1 MRDGALWV
9 AMVAAAVVVVA
20 WGAEG
25 LERPFVVTGIIHTS
39 ASSSPMYQLP
49 TWESPVSIFGV
60 EADGDVHLTLL
71 NLVNG
76 RSLNIS
82 LEIRAYDNESQV
94 TGNGVGDLLSIVTQE
109 EMDLDLDEFSWFSIW
124 RTKQG
129 VAVYEASTTY
139 PFLLYFNNNTVNE
152 TDFRE
157 FNAFQVSSL
166 RNASWD
172 FIGDKYE
179 DENEATVPKELASE
193 LQGVVE
199 GIQPR
204 LSVIETFYQTRSL
217 AQLNISSIRDLASEL
232 YWAKSYVMLIN
243 YFGYKLEGRNVT
255 QVAGKINKMIDA
267 AGKTLS
273 SLN

>member
-1 MRDGALWV
+1 MFANTMRDGVLWLVIV
-9 AMVAAAVVVVA
+9 AVAA

-39 ASSSPMYQLP
+39 ASSSPVYQLP

-60 EADGDVHLTLL
+60 EADGDAHLTLL

-94 TGNGVGDLLSIVTQE
+94 TGSGVGDLLSVVTQ
-109 EMDLDLDEFSWFSIW
+109 DNIALDLDEFAWFSIW

-129 VAVYEASTTY
+129 ITVYEASTTD

-157 FNAFQVSSL
+157 LNAFQVSSL

-172 FIGDKYE
+172 FIGDKYD
-179 DENEATVPKELASE
+179 DENEATVPKDLKSE
-193 LQGVVE
+193 LQAVVE
-199 GIQPR
+199 GFQPR
-204 LSVIETFYQTRSL
+204 LSVIETFKKTSL
-217 AQLNISSIRDLASEL
+217 SQLDKSNIRDLASEL
-232 YWAKSYVMLIN
+232 YWAKSYLMLIN
-243 YFGYKLEGRNVT
+243 YFGYKIEGRNTSEVISD
-255 QVAGKINKMIDA
+255 INKMIDA
-267 AGKTLS
+267 AGDTLS
-273 SLN
+273 S